1 MVRIR
6 QSGLLEAREDGT
18 LVRRIHPSA
27 DLDTM
32 SNEGWRCGPVRIASG
47 SSIRSEPN
55 HWSATGGVHHVQP
68 SFEGDH
74 RQAYFEEKRRVFPPE
89 VERVAGRTYPSG
101 PFNIG
106 NPIDG

>member
-1 MVRIR
+1 MVRT
-6 QSGLLEAREDGT
+6 EAACSKQGRMDA
-18 LVRRIHPSA
+18 VRRIHPSA

-32 SNEGWRCGPVRIASG
+32 SNEGWRCGPVLGSHLAHRSGPNPTTGPRRAAYITYNPAS
-47 SSIRSEPN
+47 
-55 HWSATGGVHHVQP
+55 
-68 SFEGDH
+68 EGN